1 VARATIIQGRLAV
14 PTSPIAKGAM
24 KEERSSFRT
33 WNRGI
38 IRGIKGDFALA
49 LDAVTSTSH

>member
-1 VARATIIQGRLAV
+1 MARATIIQGRLAV